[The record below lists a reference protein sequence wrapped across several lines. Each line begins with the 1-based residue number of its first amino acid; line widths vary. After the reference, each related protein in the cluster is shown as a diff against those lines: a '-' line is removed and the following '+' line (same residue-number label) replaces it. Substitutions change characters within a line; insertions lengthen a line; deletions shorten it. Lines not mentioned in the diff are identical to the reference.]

1 MKILNAT
8 ALALLLATDA
18 LAQKVELRNFN
29 TGMAVDADVQQGF
42 YQRYPDLADEKEVV
56 AQASRELAAEG
67 GAAVDGVAA
76 ADRLAVRARSLLSR
90 RSPQEWQRKA
100 VSLFPELGEAGS
112 EFNKLFLERFRKL
125 QETSPT
131 FLEEPSWPVLLA
143 KRCDDELRQRI
154 ASPATAAGAKSLPT
168 AAAAGARAADLPKA
182 EAALAPRANKWLA
195 ALSFIVLLGLVSWP
209 AVWLWR
215 CSRAFAG
222 EETSRIL
229 WQRALRPA
237 AWTFLGFGLI
247 ALTRTFVANADLGLL
262 DRFGITLIV
271 SVLAAAVFAVPGY
284 AIALA
289 FGLWQRRRATVMP
302 AESKAKA

>member
-1 MKILNAT
+1 MKFFQAT
-8 ALALLLATDA
+8 ALALLLATTA
-18 LAQKVELRNFN
+18 VAQKVQLRNFN
-29 TGMAVDADVQQGF
+29 TGMAVDADVQESF
-42 YQRYPDLADEKEVV
+42 YQRYPDLADEKDVV
-56 AQASRELAAEG
+56 AQASRELVAEG

-100 VSLFPELGEAGS
+100 VSLFPELGVAGS
-112 EFNKLFLERFRKL
+112 EFNNLFLERFRKL
-125 QETSPT
+125 QETSPA

-154 ASPATAAGAKSLPT
+154 ASPATAARSPTT
-168 AAAAGARAADLPKA
+168 AAPAGTRESDLPKA
-182 EAALAPRANKWLA
+182 AATVAPRTNKWLS

-209 AVWLWR
+209 AAWLWR

-222 EETSRIL
+222 DETSRIL

-247 ALTRTFVANADLGLL
+247 ALTRTFVANADLGFV

-271 SVLAAAVFAVPGY
+271 SVLAGAVFAVPGY

-289 FGLWQRRRATVMP
+289 FGVWQRRRAAVIP
-302 AESKAKA
+302 GESKAKA

>member
-1 MKILNAT
+1 MKFFHAT
-8 ALALLLATDA
+8 ALALLLATTA
-18 LAQKVELRNFN
+18 VAQKVQLRNFN
-29 TGMAVDADVQQGF
+29 TGMAVDADVQESF
-42 YQRYPDLADEKEVV
+42 YQRYPDLADEKDVV

-67 GAAVDGVAA
+67 SAAVEGVAA

-125 QETSPT
+125 QETSPA

-154 ASPATAAGAKSLPT
+154 ASPAAAVRSPTTAAP
-168 AAAAGARAADLPKA
+168 AGTRESDLPKT
-182 EAALAPRANKWLA
+182 AATVSPRTNKWLS
-195 ALSFIVLLGLVSWP
+195 ALSFVVLLGLVSWP
-209 AVWLWR
+209 AAWLWR

-222 EETSRIL
+222 DESSRIL

-237 AWTFLGFGLI
+237 AWTFLGFGFT
-247 ALTRTFVANADLGLL
+247 ALTRTFVANADLGLV

-271 SVLAAAVFAVPGY
+271 SVLAGAVFAVPAY

-289 FGLWQRRRATVMP
+289 FSVWQRRRAALIP
-302 AESKAKA
+302 GESKAKA